1 MLIATTDA
9 GTVVELRC
17 KSGYGTAVETNRLL
31 VDADGDVRVWDRSGE
46 YWRATVLSAFTV
58 QRARRW
64 AGFGK

>member
-1 MLIATTDA
+1 MKIGTTEV

-17 KSGYGTAVETNRLL
+17 KSGYGTTVETNRLL

-46 YWRATVLSAFTV
+46 YWRATVLSDATV
-58 QRARRW
+58 SRARKF